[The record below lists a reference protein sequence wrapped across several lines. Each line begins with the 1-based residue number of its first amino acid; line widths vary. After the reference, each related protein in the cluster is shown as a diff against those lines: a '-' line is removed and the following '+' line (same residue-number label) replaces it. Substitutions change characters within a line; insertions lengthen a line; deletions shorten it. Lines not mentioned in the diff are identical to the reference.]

1 MAAHSARQHSGRR
14 GLEDAGLA
22 QRSRRP
28 HQGAGGRGGIRRPRG
43 DGVESRHQS
52 AGRRRDRRSLRR
64 ALGDDHGTDHRQ
76 RGALQRRAVEDPG
89 NPAALRLDARDRQR
103 RRVYRGDAV
112 GIAGVS
118 GARKII
124 IVGGGPAGVAAAMAA
139 RQQDAAAEVVLLN
152 DEHHEPYEKPPLSKA
167 VLTGKLAPHDTPIA
181 GPKGIAATGV
191 ALKGGTR
198 VAAIDRAARMIVTDA
213 GERLGYDALV
223 LATGSINRVLPM
235 FPAGRAGI
243 YYLRTEAEARALKD
257 HLHRSQS
264 LLVIGGGLIG
274 LEVAASAAEVAVKTT
289 VVEAAARILAR
300 VCDEETSAIIAQAH
314 HARGVDIR
322 VGTAPVALRDLPDGR
337 LAVETQSGDALAADL
352 IVVGIGAAP
361 DDWLAKAAG
370 LDTQDGIVVDDHGR
384 TSDPAIFAAGDCT
397 RFPGPH
403 GPVRLENWRHAL
415 EHGAIAG
422 RNAAG
427 GDVAYSAAPSFWS
440 EQYDLYMQGVGW
452 PGAQPG
458 PRVRRHIG
466 PSAMLL
472 FELNGSHLTYAMG
485 INAQRDIAVAH
496 RLLERRIPVEAS
508 VLADAAK
515 PLAAL
520 LKAKA

>member
-1 MAAHSARQHSGRR
+1 
-14 GLEDAGLA
+14 
-22 QRSRRP
+22 
-28 HQGAGGRGGIRRPRG
+28 
-43 DGVESRHQS
+43 
-52 AGRRRDRRSLRR
+52 
-64 ALGDDHGTDHRQ
+64 
-76 RGALQRRAVEDPG
+76 
-89 NPAALRLDARDRQR
+89 
-103 RRVYRGDAV
+103 
-112 GIAGVS
+112 VS
-118 GARKII
+118 GTRKII

-139 RQQDAAAEVVLLN
+139 KQQDAAAEVVLLN

-198 VAAIDRAARMIVTDA
+198 VAAIDRAARMIV
-213 GERLGYDALV
+213 

-235 FPAGRAGI
+235 FPAGRDGI

-264 LLVIGGGLIG
+264 LVVIGGGLIG
-274 LEVAASAAEVAVKTT
+274 LEVAASAAELGVKTT
-289 VVEAAARILAR
+289 VVEVAPRILAR

-322 VGTAPVALRDLPDGR
+322 VGTTPVALRDLPDGR
-337 LAVETQSGDALAADL
+337 LAVETQSGGAIDADL

-361 DDWLAKAAG
+361 DDRLAKAAG

-403 GPVRLENWRHAL
+403 GPVRLENWRHAQ

-427 GDVAYSAAPSFWS
+427 GDVAYSVAPSFWS
-440 EQYDLYMQGVGW
+440 EQYDMYIQGTGW
-452 PGAQPG
+452 PIAQPSA
-458 PRVRRHIG
+458 RVRRTLGADGTI
-466 PSAMLL
+466 L
-472 FELNGSHLTYAMG
+472 FELDGAHLVYAAG
-485 INAQRDIAVAH
+485 INAQRDIAMAR
-496 RLLERRIPVEAS
+496 RLVERRIALDAS
-508 VLADAAK
+508 ELADAGK
-515 PLAAL
+515 PLAAM